1 MSRYRLIF
9 EGEFDEGL
17 GVIGVAE
24 RVAMRLEDMGDV
36 RLVKVY
42 NCMAGCL
49 ICQHGEP
56 VEGSFYGR
64 VMCRVRGQEHERQP
78 TDHCMRFVRLNILDP
93 QVFHDSV
100 LAAEYERRIT
110 KFNKLVGQDR

>member
-9 EGEFDEGL
+9 EGEFDERF

-64 VMCRVRGQEHERQP
+64 VMCRVRGQEHERGP
-78 TDHCMRFVRLNILDP
+78 TDHCMRFVRLNILDS
-93 QVFHDSV
+93 QVLHDSV

-110 KFNKLVGQDR
+110 KFNKLVRQDR